1 VERADPRDVERFRTL
16 FEAHWTAVERY
27 ARRRVEAHSS
37 ADVAAEVFAIAWRR
51 RADLPVDVLPWLY
64 GVARRVVSNHRRA
77 ARRAAQLVDRLGAAL
92 PSADAPPLDDLGSSE
107 RVLETLAFETA
118 FKRLS
123 EGDQEVLALI
133 TWEGLDA
140 RRAAVAL
147 GCSVGAVTMRITR
160 ARRRL
165 RRLLEEGSE
174 P

>member
-1 VERADPRDVERFRTL
+1 
-16 FEAHWTAVERY
+16 
-27 ARRRVEAHSS
+27 
-37 ADVAAEVFAIAWRR
+37 
-51 RADLPVDVLPWLY
+51 
-64 GVARRVVSNHRRA
+64 
-77 ARRAAQLVDRLGAAL
+77 
-92 PSADAPPLDDLGSSE
+92 
-107 RVLETLAFETA
+107 LAFETA

-174 P
+174 Q